1 MIKRKQF
8 RHGANSANPK
18 SLFEVL
24 GLDKSN
30 DPNYKLNPS
39 FMSSGR
45 AGRDGPQYIL
55 KTQDE
60 IAESFLQPNV
70 PINLQ
75 GTSVDE
81 YMANYNKGELNNLNL
96 NAINSIFT
104 GNQITEENIKKTV
117 EEENNNLNKHTGLGN
132 MLARL
137 GGGQIATEEE
147 RAAATPELRE
157 LYNQQR
163 LAARNRGI
171 GQMLFALSDAFAGR
185 DIGTGFLERQRFL
198 QPEKEK
204 LTAAQQNLQ
213 AFYKIYNNPNAT
225 QEDKRFALSLIG
237 GIGKSKKQLR
247 EEVAKSL
254 VTAVNPIGGL
264 PYTKDEI
271 NQQLELF
278 DELLSNSNENKP
290 NEPTPTNIFKVGGYT
305 IEGG

>member
-8 RHGANSANPK
+8 RRGANSANPK

-171 GQMLFALSDAFAGR
+171 GQMLFALSDAFACR
-185 DIGTGFLERQRFL
+185 DIVGRALERQQAMLPEEKSAREQINEELLRVYRVLEEVGGDPSKLPPYEKAIYNTRIANQTGYIFPPSPSDNNENEVVDKADLLVNTYL
-198 QPEKEK
+198 QP
-204 LTAAQQNLQ
+204 
-213 AFYKIYNNPNAT
+213 
-225 QEDKRFALSLIG
+225 S
-237 GIGKSKKQLR
+237 
-247 EEVAKSL
+247 
-254 VTAVNPIGGL
+254 
-264 PYTKDEI
+264 
-271 NQQLELF
+271 
-278 DELLSNSNENKP
+278 
-290 NEPTPTNIFKVGGYT
+290 
-305 IEGG
+305 